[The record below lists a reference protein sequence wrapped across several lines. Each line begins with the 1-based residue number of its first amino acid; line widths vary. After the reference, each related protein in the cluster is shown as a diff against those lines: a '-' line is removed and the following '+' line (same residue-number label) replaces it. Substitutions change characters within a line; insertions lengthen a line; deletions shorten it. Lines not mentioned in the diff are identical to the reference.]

1 MNTFLVEALRAYI
14 DNLLKSGG
22 AAEEMSKEGFKWDD
36 EFETWI
42 DPSKSRQYPHD
53 TIHDPFI
60 PRDRPWPPGYRLPSG
75 QEAAGEAYL
84 SRKAEGIS
92 PNENWSL
99 LIKETRKSQDK
110 YIKKWQKRIGKRVHS
125 RYGRMGGG
133 YLPADISGSLK
144 DDSMKSRILGHRRR
158 PWS

>member
-42 DPSKSRQYPHD
+42 DPSKSRQHPYD
-53 TIHDPFI
+53 TVYDPRI
-60 PRDRPWPPGYRLPSG
+60 PRDLPHPPGYRLPPKDQSK
-75 QEAAGEAYL
+75 YVKKL
-84 SRKAEGIS
+84 MRK
-92 PNENWSL
+92 
-99 LIKETRKSQDK
+99 
-110 YIKKWQKRIGKRVHS
+110 IGKRVHS

>member
-1 MNTFLVEALRAYI
+1 MNIFLVEALSAYI

-22 AAEEMSKEGFKWDD
+22 AAEEMYKEGFKWDD

-42 DPSKSRQYPHD
+42 DPSKSRQHPYD
-53 TIHDPFI
+53 TVYDPRI
-60 PRDRPWPPGYRLPSG
+60 PRDLPHPPGYRLPPKDQSK
-75 QEAAGEAYL
+75 YVKKL
-84 SRKAEGIS
+84 MRK
-92 PNENWSL
+92 
-99 LIKETRKSQDK
+99 
-110 YIKKWQKRIGKRVHS
+110 IGKRVHS

>member
-1 MNTFLVEALRAYI
+1 MNQWQIKALRAYI
-14 DNLLKSGG
+14 DNILKSGG
-22 AAEEMSKEGFKWDD
+22 AAEEMYKEGFKWDD
-36 EFETWI
+36 EYETWI
-42 DPSKSRQYPHD
+42 DPSKDRQHPYD
-53 TIHDPFI
+53 TIYDPRI

-99 LIKETRKSQDK
+99 LIKETQKSQDE
-110 YIKKWQKRIGKRVHS
+110 YIKRRKKKIGKRVHS
-125 RYGRMGGG
+125 RFGRGGGG
-133 YLPADISGSLK
+133 YLPSDLSGSLK
-144 DDSMKSRILGHRRR
+144 DDSIKSRILGHRRK

>member
-84 SRKAEGIS
+84 DRKEEGVD
-92 PNENWSL
+92 PTRNWAQ
-99 LIKETRKSQDK
+99 LIRETQKSQDK
-110 YIKKWQKRIGKRVHS
+110 DIKKWKKKIGKRVHS
-125 RYGRMGGG
+125 RYGRGGG
-133 YLPADISGSLK
+133 TIPMDVLESKTTPRGL
-144 DDSMKSRILGHRRR
+144 LGPKKRKY
-158 PWS
+158 